1 DGAPEAIT
9 GDEGCAALDVV
20 PRRLWRLSAQQYS
33 NSIRDL
39 LGLSAAPDLGTLGGQ
54 STYAFFADET
64 LTVDPQLAYNAN
76 TTLRQALDSLDLRQL
91 AACKTG
97 EADSACATRFAKEFG
112 LRAFRR
118 PLDATEVSGLMNV
131 YAAGQTESFTAGIG
145 LMVQALL
152 QAPSFLF
159 RSELGPPRDSQKAV
173 SNLDPYEVATQLAY
187 TFLDSTPDQALLA
200 AAANGS
206 LGSPAGVT
214 KQVDRLLQ
222 LSQVRSNID
231 RITLSWFNVQ
241 QLYAKQKDK

>member
-1 DGAPEAIT
+1 MSVLSCAGLPASGRRWLASGLAPVLILVAAAGCQGGDSSPEVIT

-91 AACKTG
+91 AACKSG
-97 EADSACATRFAKEFG
+97 EDDPACATRFAKEFG

-118 PLDATEVSGLMNV
+118 PLDATEVSGLLQV
-131 YAAGQTESFTAGIG
+131 YAVG
-145 LMVQALL
+145 
-152 QAPSFLF
+152 
-159 RSELGPPRDSQKAV
+159 
-173 SNLDPYEVATQLAY
+173 
-187 TFLDSTPDQALLA
+187 
-200 AAANGS
+200 
-206 LGSPAGVT
+206 
-214 KQVDRLLQ
+214 
-222 LSQVRSNID
+222 
-231 RITLSWFNVQ
+231 
-241 QLYAKQKDK
+241 